1 MGHVFP
7 GILITIGLAV
17 MTIVLHELAHGYA
30 ALALG
35 DDTALREGRL
45 SLNPIRHVDRV
56 GTLLLPGFLLLSQL
70 ATVGRVVFM
79 FGWAKP
85 VPVDVRRFRHPRQM
99 MALVALAGPAMNVAL
114 AYLAAHLLKLRQIG
128 PEGVEYV
135 LQFMTLNLVLGL
147 FNLLP
152 LPPLDGGRIMVGIL
166 PRRLAMVWA
175 GLERWGLFIVMA
187 LILAPQLLRSQG
199 VRVDPIGWLLGAPFD
214 WLLAGILHLA
224 GVR

>member
-1 MGHVFP
+1 MGQVFP

-56 GTLLLPGFLLLSQL
+56 GTLLLPGLLLLSQL

-85 VPVDVRRFRHPRQM
+85 VPVDVRRFRYPRQM

-114 AYLAAHLLKLRQIG
+114 AFLAAHLLKLREIG
-128 PEGVEYV
+128 PDGLEYV

-166 PRRLAMVWA
+166 PRPLAAAWA
-175 GLERWGLFIVMA
+175 GLERWGLAIVMS
-187 LILAPQLLRSQG
+187 LIVLPQLLRAQG
-199 VRVDPIGWLLGAPFD
+199 VAVDPIAWLLGGPFD
-214 WLLAGILHLA
+214 WVLAGILHLA